1 MDFPGRA
8 LEHQL
13 RTEGHQVI
21 VGVDEV
27 GRGAWAGP
35 LVVGVAMIPSEGEMP
50 GVRDSKTVSEARREA
65 LFAPLGEWCEAWA
78 IGVVSAVECDRLGM
92 AAAQRLATARALDAL
107 GRPVDA
113 AISDGRWDF
122 ISPLVPRVEMRV
134 KADRDS
140 LSVATASILAKV
152 SRDRMMR
159 AMGDELGYWS
169 FETNKGYPCPR
180 HRAGLAGYG
189 PSAEHRRSWV
199 FMDAQPWPGLRRL
212 ERVEGDAAQPR
223 LF

>member
-1 MDFPGRA
+1 MDIPGRA
-8 LEHQL
+8 LEDQL
-13 RTEGHQVI
+13 RAEGHEVI

-35 LVVGVAMIPSEGEMP
+35 LVVGAAIIPPEGQMP
-50 GVRDSKTVSEARREA
+50 GVRDSKTVTEARREA
-65 LFAPLGEWCEAWA
+65 LFTPLGDWCEAWA
-78 IGVVSAVECDRLGM
+78 VGLASAAECDRLGM
-92 AAAQRLATARALDAL
+92 AAAQRLATARAIDAL

-122 ISPLVPRVEMRV
+122 ITPLVSRVEMRV

-140 LSVATASILAKV
+140 LSVAAASILAKV

-159 AMGDELGYWS
+159 TLGAELSFWS
-169 FETNKGYPCPR
+169 FESNKGYPCAR

-199 FMDAQPWPGLRRL
+199 FMDSQPWPGLRRC
-212 ERVEGDAAQPR
+212 ERGDVEAVQPR